1 MKDEKNL
8 VQKIS
13 LLKEIEPRNNWVL
26 FAKTNILG
34 ETKEQKVGQ
43 KLSLIKE
50 LGHFVSYVRYL
61 ERPAYIFA
69 ILAFVV
75 LGGIGYKLSQ
85 NSLPGDTLY
94 SVRSVIEKATTGSD
108 PLAVAQRRLEDLR
121 KVVEGNMV
129 KNLPQATKDFNQSM
143 ADVSKG
149 LLALVENEPDKA
161 LQLSR
166 ELVQLQ
172 KGKAQI
178 EQILGAAIGVEET
191 LEFTNTIKVWV
202 EAEIE
207 DLQESTLT
215 EKQEELLL
223 KAIAAYEAKD
233 YQKALVSIWSIS
245 N

>member
-1 MKDEKNL
+1 MDREKDLIAKL
-8 VQKIS
+8 S
-13 LLKEIEPRNNWVL
+13 RLKKIEPRNSWVI
-26 FAKTNILG
+26 FAKTNIQNEANKG
-34 ETKEQKVGQ
+34 VEQ
-43 KLSLIKE
+43 KLSLFKE
-50 LGHFVSYVRYL
+50 IGHLVSYVRYL
-61 ERPAYIFA
+61 QRPAYIFA

-108 PLAVAQRRLEDLR
+108 PLAVAQRRLKDLR

-178 EQILGAAIGVEET
+178 EQILGAVIGVEET

-202 EAEIE
+202 EAGIE

-223 KAIAAYEAKD
+223 KAIVAYEAKD
-233 YQKALVSIWSIS
+233 YEQALVSIWSIS